1 MTVSFSFSAL
11 TLSQAEVRVSPRL
24 VETISALQ
32 EVPSF
37 YFVHQTIQS
46 LILDVVQFGMGPRIC
61 QGKNIAL
68 MVLNKVIPQLVRRFD
83 FELDG
88 SLKDKEWKTLNY
100 WIVKQQDFKCRL
112 KLREVGK
119 H

>member
-1 MTVSFSFSAL
+1 
-11 TLSQAEVRVSPRL
+11 
-24 VETISALQ
+24 
-32 EVPSF
+32 
-37 YFVHQTIQS
+37 
-46 LILDVVQFGMGPRIC
+46 
-61 QGKNIAL
+61 

-88 SLKDKEWKTLNY
+88 PLKDKEWKTLNY

-112 KLREVGK
+112 KLREAGK

>member
-1 MTVSFSFSAL
+1 
-11 TLSQAEVRVSPRL
+11 
-24 VETISALQ
+24 
-32 EVPSF
+32 
-37 YFVHQTIQS
+37 
-46 LILDVVQFGMGPRIC
+46 
-61 QGKNIAL
+61 
-68 MVLNKVIPQLVRRFD
+68 MVLNKVISQLVRRFD

-112 KLREVGK
+112 KLRETGK

>member
-1 MTVSFSFSAL
+1 
-11 TLSQAEVRVSPRL
+11 
-24 VETISALQ
+24 VEIITSALQ
-32 EVPSF
+32 ELPWF
-37 YFVHQTIQS
+37 YSIDWTIQS
-46 LILDVVQFGMGPRIC
+46 LILGVVQFGMGPRIC

-68 MVLNKVIPQLVRRFD
+68 MILNKVIPQLVRRFD

-88 SLKDKEWKTLNY
+88 PLKDKEWKTLNY
-100 WIVKQQDFKCRL
+100 WVIKQKDFKCRL